1 MKLVSPLSPSGFT
14 FLMSS
19 AAIRMFFLFVIFV
32 WVAGSRPYLSHPQAI
47 YKRLS
52 KSQRLRHLKAKA
64 KGAEDAEEHA
74 CTGFNA
80 AILYARDI

>member
-19 AAIRMFFLFVIFV
+19 AAIRMFFLLFSLFGWQVPV
-32 WVAGSRPYLSHPQAI
+32 SPPSTSHIQ
-47 YKRLS
+47 RLS

>member
-14 FLMSS
+14 FFMSS
-19 AAIRMFFLFVIFV
+19 AAIRMFFLLLSF
-32 WVAGSRPYLSHPQAI
+32 PYLRHPQAI
-47 YKRLS
+47 YQRLS

>member
-19 AAIRMFFLFVIFV
+19 AAIRMIFLLLSFL
-32 WVAGSRPYLSHPQAI
+32 YLRHPQAI
-47 YKRLS
+47 YQRLS

>member
-19 AAIRMFFLFVIFV
+19 AAIRMFFLLLSLSGGRF
-32 WVAGSRPYLSHPQAI
+32 PYLRHPQAI
-47 YKRLS
+47 YQRLS